1 MDTGIPFIHGQKV
14 IDKNRPSEIS
24 VYTGKNRVTG
34 TIVMIQLRLPNGLT
48 KYRPISQI
56 LAVDEEALQD
66 PFDLLEKGR
75 FEGISHLRQCI
86 TYEKLKG
93 SLHEVIYSMEA
104 AQIDFYP
111 YQYKPVIKFINSPSE
126 RLLLADEVGLGKTIE
141 ATLIWLEMQA
151 RYQAKRL
158 LIICPKSLS
167 EKWKN
172 ELEEKF
178 LIDAK
183 IVNFDELNNE
193 ISNTKKYGQM
203 YPFALI
209 GTYTGLRPPKGLQ
222 NELRIPLDQKISTS
236 PKIQLLRELRFWE
249 EDFYPFDLVIF
260 DEAHYMRNSSTTTFS
275 LGECLSTSAR
285 GVLCVS
291 ATPVNNGNTDLHSLL
306 RLIDEDFFSTQNSF
320 GTLLEENKPTVIA
333 GNALGRHPINKEFL
347 LSSLKCM
354 RNTPVVNSPYFKI
367 FNKYIL
373 ELDKMDYS
381 DTTLIAKCQD
391 LVEKMNTLGTYINR
405 TRRVQVQEKR
415 PIRVPRVIELS
426 YTKEEMALYQTIL
439 VGIKAYCAKHNTE
452 FHIFRIMT
460 WQLMAASC
468 LPAFVE
474 KVKQS
479 SIESHESILVEVF
492 GDDDLVSEDIEES
505 SVCIPNISQLLKYD
519 FVRNDSKFKML
530 LQVIKADKNEKM
542 IIFSFYRGTLDYL
555 KKQLELQGEKVAI
568 IHGGITPE
576 DRWKEIEFFRDKLG
590 ARILLSSEVGSE
602 GIDLQFCRIV
612 VNYDLPWNPMRVE
625 QRIGRIDRVGQQA
638 DRLTII
644 NFKIENTIEERIFTR
659 LHQKLDKFTNSLGDL
674 EGVIGYEI
682 KHLTMD
688 LLSKNLTEEEENNR
702 IVQTQKAIE
711 KRQLDIILLE
721 EAGEGLVA
729 FSDYVQ
735 KKIEE
740 DRSKGRYIQP
750 AELESYVK
758 NFFERYYYGTIIN
771 YNTPYPGCL
780 QISLSDEGRDSFRNY
795 INLERTAVSTYLR
808 QKTFTITFDRMVV
821 ENLRK
826 KNIIFINHMSPFI
839 RWITKSNIDNA
850 YNTYKVYALQSKT
863 TKIPSDIYLFRIEK
877 LRMEGVVNREI
888 LKYGLISLSTETC
901 LSSSESEEVIH
912 DMLKFGIDWDYK
924 EYNVDCLSRCY
935 AKLEEYIYNQIDHD
949 ISEFGME
956 NENIVQIRTRRL
968 VSLFDRKIAQG
979 KSRLESL
986 IINKRKENIIR
997 MIQATIKKNEEKK
1010 KEAID
1015 LLNSKK
1021 NVDPEFH
1028 LVIVGLVNIL

>member
-1 MDTGIPFIHGQKV
+1 MGTDIQFVAGQKV
-14 IDKNRPSEIS
+14 IDKNYPSDIAE
-24 VYTGKNRVTG
+24 YTGKNRVTG
-34 TIVMIQLRLPNGLT
+34 TIVMVQLLFPNGLT
-48 KYRPISQI
+48 KYRPVSQI
-56 LAVDEEALQD
+56 LAVDEDALQD
-66 PFDLLEKGR
+66 PFELLIKGR

-93 SLHEVIYSMEA
+93 SLHDVIYSMEA

-151 RYQAKRL
+151 RYQSRRL

-167 EKWKN
+167 IKWKN

-183 IVNFDELNNE
+183 IVNFEELNNE
-193 ISNTKKYGQM
+193 IVNTKKYGEM

-209 GTYTGLRPPKGLQ
+209 GTYTGLRPPKNMQ

-236 PKIQLLRELRFWE
+236 SKVQLLRELRFWE

-275 LGECLSTSAR
+275 LGECLSASAR

-306 RLIDEDFFSTQNSF
+306 RLIDEDFFSTQNTF
-320 GTLLEENKPTVIA
+320 DALLEENRPTVMV
-333 GNALGRHPINKEFL
+333 GNALGRHPINKDVL
-347 LSSLKCM
+347 LSSLEGMK
-354 RNTPVVNSPYFKI
+354 NTPVINSPYFEK
-367 FNKYIL
+367 FL
-373 ELDKMDYS
+373 EYMRKLNAKEFLDA
-381 DTTLIAKCQD
+381 TLIAKCQD
-391 LVEKMNTLGTYINR
+391 IVEKMNTLGTYINR
-405 TRRVQVQEKR
+405 TRRIQVQEKR

-426 YTKEEMALYQTIL
+426 YTEEEMALYQTIL
-439 VGIKAYCAKHNTE
+439 VSIKNYCAKHNTE

-479 SIESHESILVEVF
+479 SMESSESILAEAF
-492 GDDDLVSEDIEES
+492 GDDDFGGEELEAFNGYL
-505 SVCIPNISQLLKYD
+505 PNISQLLKYD
-519 FVRNDSKFKML
+519 FVKNDSKFKML
-530 LQVIKADKNEKM
+530 LQVIKTDQNEKM

-555 KKQLELQGEKVAI
+555 KKQLELNGEKVAI

-576 DRWKEIEFFRDKLG
+576 ERWKEIDFFRAKSG

-612 VNYDLPWNPMRVE
+612 INYDLPWNPMRVE

-638 DRLTII
+638 DRLSIV

-659 LHQKLDKFTNSLGDL
+659 LHQKLDKFANSLGDL
-674 EGVIGYEI
+674 DGVIGHEI

-688 LLSKNLTEEEENNR
+688 LLSKKLTEEEENDR
-702 IVQTQKAIE
+702 IIQTQKAIE
-711 KRQLDIILLE
+711 KRQLDIVSLE
-721 EAGEGLVA
+721 ESGEGLVA

-740 DRSKGRYIQP
+740 DRGRGRYIQP
-750 AELESYVK
+750 TELEAYVK
-758 NFFERYYYGTIIN
+758 NFFERYYHGTIIN
-771 YNTPYPGCL
+771 YNVPYSGCF
-780 QISLSDEGRDSFRNY
+780 QITLSDDARESFHNY
-795 INLERTAVSTYLR
+795 ISSERTAISTYLR
-808 QKTFTITFDRMVV
+808 QKTINISFSRSIV

-839 RWITKSNIDNA
+839 RWITKENIDNA
-850 YNTYKVYALQSKT
+850 YNTYKVYGFQSKT
-863 TKIPSDIYLFRIEK
+863 TKVSPGIYLFRIEK
-877 LRMEGVVNREI
+877 LTMNGVVNREI
-888 LKYGLISLSTETC
+888 LKYGLISLSTEVC
-901 LSSSESEEVIH
+901 LPSYESEEVFQDI
-912 DMLKFGIDWDYK
+912 LKDGVDWDYK
-924 EYNVDCLSRCY
+924 EYNKESLAKCY
-935 AKLEEYIYNQIDHD
+935 DILEEYVHKQIDND
-949 ISEFGME
+949 INEFIIE
-956 NENIVQIRTRRL
+956 NENIVQIRMRRRM
-968 VSLFDRKIAQG
+968 SLFDRKIEQG
-979 KSRLESL
+979 KKRLESL
-986 IINKRKENIIR
+986 KINNRKENIIR
-997 MIQATIKKNEEKK
+997 MTQATITKNEEKK

-1021 NVDPEFH
+1021 IIDPEFNP
-1028 LVIVGLVNIL
+1028 VVVGLVNIL